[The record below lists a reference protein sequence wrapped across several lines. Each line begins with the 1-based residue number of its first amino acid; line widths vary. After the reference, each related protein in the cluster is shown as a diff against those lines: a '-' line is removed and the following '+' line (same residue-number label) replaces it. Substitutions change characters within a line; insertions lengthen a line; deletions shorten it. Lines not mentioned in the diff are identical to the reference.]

1 MWLVVVGSVFLFQEN
16 KFGLDV
22 FLFFYFFEQMKKY
35 LLMLLLW
42 LLLYEGLD
50 YLVGYILFTSFYCT
64 SAEIYAW
71 KIDLYNSS
79 LVCQIVYLK

>member
-1 MWLVVVGSVFLFQEN
+1 
-16 KFGLDV
+16 
-22 FLFFYFFEQMKKY
+22 
-35 LLMLLLW
+35 MLLLW